1 MTKVDL
7 SFSTDMG
14 GSKLGTISLGQG
26 QGPIAEKLILK
37 AAEEGTW
44 VLLQNCH
51 LAASWLPELERI
63 CETVSYFFTLVS
75 YFFTLLLKKKWHKCT
90 FYTNFS
96 MFYATPGSLSTFP
109 ILLTLCQHGF

>member
-1 MTKVDL
+1 MTKCDL

-90 FYTNFS
+90 FYTISACF
-96 MFYATPGSLSTFP
+96 MPRLGHMST